1 MHPFLRLKL
10 AVYATLFTLASLA
23 GCATPTFAPPGGT
36 YHTVLV
42 GSADIADW
50 INEWS
55 TEVRQRY
62 ANAVIVFAHGVDR
75 GGMWF
80 SEPSIGNPISVEK
93 LIDNIREIHPTR
105 RIVLVM
111 CNPGKHKISAPGVTY
126 ARNNVW
132 VVPDRVIGDFSK
144 FMRAMTEPDF
154 LGGIYE
160 FTENP

>member
-55 TEVRQRY
+55 TEVRHRY
-62 ANAVIVFAHGVDR
+62 ANAVIVFAHGISRNGV
-75 GGMWF
+75 WY
-80 SEPSIGNPISVEK
+80 SEPSIGEPITVEK
-93 LIDNIREIHPTR
+93 LVQNVRAIHPSR

-111 CNPGKHKISAPGVTY
+111 CNPGKHKFSAPGVSY
-126 ARNNVW
+126 AMSNVW
-132 VVPDRVIGDFSK
+132 VAPDRIVSDFAK
-144 FMRAMTEPDF
+144 FVRALNEPDF
-154 LGGIYE
+154 VGSIHE
-160 FTENP
+160 FQENP